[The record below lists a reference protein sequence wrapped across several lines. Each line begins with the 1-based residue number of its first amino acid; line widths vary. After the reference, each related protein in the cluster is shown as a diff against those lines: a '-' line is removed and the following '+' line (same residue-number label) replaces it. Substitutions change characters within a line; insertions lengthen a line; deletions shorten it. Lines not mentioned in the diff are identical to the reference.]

1 MREPSSPTPLLDSFP
16 DPLPPSMDFTGLLA
30 EGIQA
35 TQAMSSDQWTD
46 YNEHD
51 PGLTIL
57 EQLAYALTD
66 LGLRGHYRVED
77 LLADA
82 NGRIDRNSL
91 FTGNDI
97 LTCAPLTPNDYRKYL
112 YDRVA
117 GLKNIWLEPVV
128 GALPGLYRG
137 LIEKFRWGNDDALMA
152 DVSRHLHANRLL
164 GDELVSVSVLR
175 QQALPLHG
183 IIQLKP
189 GYQADQVMGDVLFN
203 LDLKLAPCPIP
214 RPIDARLAAGEPPDE
229 IYQGPLLHYG
239 SIDDADLQPRPTQ
252 VSLQHI
258 ASIVLATAGVQRLS
272 QLHFVPDPTQETL
285 TLDPD
290 SIPFI
295 DLPEAGADWPF
306 QVINAEGTPVTLN
319 AARVRHYFLKN
330 RSDGLTR
337 EAAVKLS
344 TASLAY
350 GQLPSGRALE
360 IGRYDSIQ
368 HQFPQTYGL
377 GRYGVP
383 ADLNWQANDESAL
396 FAPEVVS
403 AGVRRQAQVKQLRA
417 YLLLFEQVLSNAF
430 AQLAN
435 AHQLFALAPASA
447 QSYFAQSLVGDA
459 SQPYAPPNTLEVLA
473 PPEPPAEPDHRWRQ
487 IVCVYLDGH
496 TLCLRSARLASPQAA
511 SRLAERIAQAGRQPG
526 NYRQQ
531 PDGQGRVQVQL
542 CDDDGVA
549 LAYAVQ
555 PSTSAADAQ
564 ALIQRLLGQLS
575 QAQAQHAIRQ
585 HRQGTLGLRITGAR
599 GELLLC
605 AYWPGRLAER
615 PAKVDDV
622 LFFGRYPHHYS
633 YRRWPDGH
641 WGLVLRHPDGH
652 TLAVSP
658 QRHASETACCH
669 AAHALADWVRQLACQ
684 CAPTG
689 KHLQLLPEQDVPP
702 PGPSLRQHYLAEL
715 NHLMARFD
723 PYPERRN
730 RFLNHLLAR
739 FNEHFDDALLYSFDP
754 RPANTDGFLLE
765 LASWKAA
772 LLFNYPLWS
781 ARRGHGHNFTLRLA
795 QPLPCGSGLEQLLA
809 ARLGLGGAQPLQR
822 YPRSRA
828 PLSATPPI
836 TLADSQADDR
846 HTLQFSSQDPNLL
859 GMLFKY
865 GADEGRYQITHS
877 DCGCFHHLLF
887 SYPDGSQKPILRG
900 HHRAGLE
907 HSRDR
912 LIAWLRPQGPAWASL
927 YAGEGLYVVEHL
939 LLRPP
944 AAELDALSDADKD
957 FYRYRLSVLLPD
969 WPIRFCNPEFRAY
982 VNVLLAE
989 HCPAHLDA
997 RCHWL
1002 DIDQMRQF
1010 ETLYAAWARQKTLSL
1025 HAAASAAQLEAATQA
1040 LRQFLQALP
1049 APTP

>member
-16 DPLPPSMDFTGLLA
+16 DPLPPSMDFAGLLA

-117 GLKNIWLEPVV
+117 GLKNIWLEPV
-128 GALPGLYRG
+128 GTLPGLYRG
-137 LIEKFRWGNDDALMA
+137 LIEKFRWGDDEALMA

-183 IIQLKP
+183 VIQLKP
-189 GYQADQVMGDVLFN
+189 GYQADQVIGDVLFN

-229 IYQGPLLHYG
+229 IYQGPLLRYG
-239 SIDDADLQPRPTQ
+239 SIDDADLLPRPTQ

-258 ASIVLATAGVQRLS
+258 ASIVLATPGVQRLS
-272 QLHFVPDPTQETL
+272 QLHFVPDPLQETL

-306 QVINAEGTPVTLN
+306 QVINAVGTPVSLN
-319 AARVRHYFLKN
+319 AAQVRHYFLKN

-344 TASLAY
+344 TTRLAY

-383 ADLNWQANDESAL
+383 ADLNWQANDDSAL
-396 FAPEVVS
+396 FSPEVVS

-435 AHQLFALAPASA
+435 ARQLFALAPASA

-473 PPEPPAEPDHRWRQ
+473 PPEPPAAPDHRWRQ

-511 SRLAERIAQAGRQPG
+511 AQLAKRIAQAGRQPA
-526 NYRQQ
+526 NYRLQ
-531 PDGQGRVQVQL
+531 PDGQGRRQVQL
-542 CDDDGVA
+542 CDEDGVT

-555 PSTSAADAQ
+555 PSASDADAQ

-575 QAQAQHAIRQ
+575 QPQATSALHIITSYIKC
-585 HRQGTLGLRITGAR
+585 GGSIMWTL
-599 GELLLC
+599 
-605 AYWPGRLAER
+605 
-615 PAKVDDV
+615 
-622 LFFGRYPHHYS
+622 
-633 YRRWPDGH
+633 
-641 WGLVLRHPDGH
+641 
-652 TLAVSP
+652 
-658 QRHASETACCH
+658 
-669 AAHALADWVRQLACQ
+669 VRA
-684 CAPTG
+684 
-689 KHLQLLPEQDVPP
+689 
-702 PGPSLRQHYLAEL
+702 
-715 NHLMARFD
+715 
-723 PYPERRN
+723 
-730 RFLNHLLAR
+730 
-739 FNEHFDDALLYSFDP
+739 
-754 RPANTDGFLLE
+754 
-765 LASWKAA
+765 
-772 LLFNYPLWS
+772 
-781 ARRGHGHNFTLRLA
+781 
-795 QPLPCGSGLEQLLA
+795 
-809 ARLGLGGAQPLQR
+809 
-822 YPRSRA
+822 
-828 PLSATPPI
+828 
-836 TLADSQADDR
+836 
-846 HTLQFSSQDPNLL
+846 
-859 GMLFKY
+859 
-865 GADEGRYQITHS
+865 
-877 DCGCFHHLLF
+877 
-887 SYPDGSQKPILRG
+887 
-900 HHRAGLE
+900 
-907 HSRDR
+907 
-912 LIAWLRPQGPAWASL
+912 
-927 YAGEGLYVVEHL
+927 
-939 LLRPP
+939 
-944 AAELDALSDADKD
+944 
-957 FYRYRLSVLLPD
+957 
-969 WPIRFCNPEFRAY
+969 
-982 VNVLLAE
+982 
-989 HCPAHLDA
+989 
-997 RCHWL
+997 
-1002 DIDQMRQF
+1002 
-1010 ETLYAAWARQKTLSL
+1010 
-1025 HAAASAAQLEAATQA
+1025 
-1040 LRQFLQALP
+1040 
-1049 APTP
+1049 